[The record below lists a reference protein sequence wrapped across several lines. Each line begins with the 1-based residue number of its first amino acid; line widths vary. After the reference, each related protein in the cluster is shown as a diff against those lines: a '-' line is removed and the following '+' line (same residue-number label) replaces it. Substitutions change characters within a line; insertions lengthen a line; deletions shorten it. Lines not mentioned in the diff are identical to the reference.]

1 VDSILTTGKR
11 SPEIDLLRFLAAL
24 TVLLYH
30 YTYSFRQS
38 DPGFPYIYRFSS
50 LTKYG
55 YLAVDL
61 FFIISGYVL
70 AISVRGKTLPQFV
83 QSRVFRLYPAYWIA
97 CILSFVLIR
106 LSAGYISD
114 APHVSFA
121 QLGYNLTMFQEFF
134 GKAPVNPVFWSLTYE
149 LSFYLLIAAIIV
161 TRAWDRLLTIL
172 ALWLMY
178 TFAVGPLATG
188 NYLAFVL
195 IPKYSTHF
203 IAGILFYILRYKM
216 APTWKI
222 YGLLAVCYALTLR
235 SVAETGHVM
244 EALYKD
250 GFSVWVI
257 RGVITLF
264 YLLFFWIALVKPD
277 FSRFRFFTFLGSLT
291 YPLYLVHVLGGA
303 LFYAAGGR
311 VNKYVMLVGVTLVM
325 LVMAWGIERVEKGVL
340 RKRARLI

>member
-1 VDSILTTGKR
+1 MTEKR
-11 SPEIDLLRFLAAL
+11 NTEIDLLRFLAAL

-30 YTYSFRQS
+30 YTYAFRQS
-38 DPGFPYIYRFSS
+38 DPAFPYTYRFSS

-70 AISVRGKTLPQFV
+70 AISARGKTLPQFV
-83 QSRVFRLYPAYWIA
+83 QSRVFRLYPAYWVA

-106 LSAGYISD
+106 VSAGYIAA
-114 APHVSFA
+114 APHVSFV

-149 LSFYLLIAAIIV
+149 LSFYLLVAVVIV

-172 ALWLMY
+172 ALWLIY

-203 IAGILFYILRYKM
+203 VAGMLFYMLRYKL
-216 APTWKI
+216 ASVWKI
-222 YGLLAVCYALTLR
+222 CGLLAVCYALTLR
-235 SVAETGHVM
+235 SAAAMGHVM
-244 EALYKD
+244 EGLYKD

-257 RGVITLF
+257 WGIITFF
-264 YLLFFWIALVKPD
+264 YLLFFWIAQAKPD
-277 FSRFRFFTFLGSLT
+277 FSRFRLFTFLGSLS
-291 YPLYLVHVLGGA
+291 YPLYLVHLMGGA

-311 VNKYVMLVGVTLVM
+311 INKYVMLVGVTLVM
-325 LVMAWGIERVEKGVL
+325 LGMSWGIERVEKGVL
-340 RKRARLI
+340 RKRARVT